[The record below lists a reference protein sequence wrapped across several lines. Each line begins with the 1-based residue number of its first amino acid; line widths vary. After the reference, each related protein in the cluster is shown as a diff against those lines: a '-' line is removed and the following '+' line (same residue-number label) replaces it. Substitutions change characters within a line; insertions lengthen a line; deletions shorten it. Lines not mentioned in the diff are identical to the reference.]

1 MTTRE
6 KLYNVY
12 EGTCAI
18 AHAISKG
25 VLTEE
30 GAKNAV
36 RLAYIAALELPL
48 TNEGRNFNAE
58 IKDLMG
64 KLEEKEK
71 RNNVVVALARLQ
83 NVLYHACK
91 IEC

>member
-18 AHAISKG
+18 GYAISKG

-30 GAKNAV
+30 GAKTAV

-48 TNEGRNFNAE
+48 TNNGKDFNAE
-58 IKDLMG
+58 VKDLME
-64 KLEEKEK
+64 KLEEKGK
-71 RNNVVVALARLQ
+71 SVLALARLQ
-83 NVLYHACK
+83 NVLYHVLR

>member
-48 TNEGRNFNAE
+48 TNDGKNFNAE
-58 IKDLMG
+58 IKDLME
-64 KLEEKEK
+64 KLEEKGK
-71 RNNVVVALARLQ
+71 SILALARLQ
-83 NVLYHACK
+83 NVLYHAYK
-91 IEC
+91 IDC

>member
-48 TNEGRNFNAE
+48 TNKGRDFNAE

-64 KLEEKEK
+64 KLEEKGK
-71 RNNVVVALARLQ
+71 SVLALARLQ
-83 NVLYHACK
+83 NVLYHVLR

>member
-48 TNEGRNFNAE
+48 TNNGKDFNAE
-58 IKDLMG
+58 VKDLME
-64 KLEEKEK
+64 KLEEKGK
-71 RNNVVVALARLQ
+71 SVLALARLQ
-83 NVLYHACK
+83 NVLYHVLR

>member
-6 KLYNVY
+6 KLYNIY

-48 TNEGRNFNAE
+48 TNNGKDFNAE
-58 IKDLMG
+58 VKDLME
-64 KLEEKEK
+64 KLEEKGK
-71 RNNVVVALARLQ
+71 SVLALARLQ
-83 NVLYHACK
+83 NVLYHVLR

>member
-6 KLYNVY
+6 KLYNIY

-36 RLAYIAALELPL
+36 RLAYIAALDLPL
-48 TNEGRNFNAE
+48 TNNGKDFNAE
-58 IKDLMG
+58 VKDLME
-64 KLEEKEK
+64 KLEEKGK
-71 RNNVVVALARLQ
+71 SVLALARLQ
-83 NVLYHACK
+83 NVLYHVLR